1 MATILVLMTKS
12 ATLGLLDG
20 RRHESGFWAEEFVV
34 PYERFR
40 ADGYRVEVA
49 TVGGAV
55 PKADPDSLSAA
66 VVRYTRPAGS
76 SGDPERDVAH
86 YRTVLDSATELR
98 DPRDVA
104 GIASDDLGGYAGVY
118 VCGGHGAMDDLP
130 HDPDMCRLMRCA
142 LDSDRP
148 LASVCH
154 GQSVLLPLR
163 DHTGRWPLEGCRMTA
178 FSHEEELVTAL
189 AGKLPF
195 ILQVELERLG
205 ARYEKAQEVWG
216 SCVVAD
222 GTLIT
227 GQNPHS
233 TAALADTFLSR
244 LAAA

>member
-104 GIASDDLGGYAGVY
+104 GIASDDLGGDAGVY
-118 VCGGHGAMDDLP
+118 VCGGPGALGHP
-130 HDPDMCRLMRCA
+130 PPPPRTCPRVRCA
-142 LDSDRP
+142 PPSPPPPAPRSPPPTRRP
-148 LASVCH
+148 
-154 GQSVLLPLR
+154 P
-163 DHTGRWPLEGCRMTA
+163 P
-178 FSHEEELVTAL
+178 
-189 AGKLPF
+189 
-195 ILQVELERLG
+195 
-205 ARYEKAQEVWG
+205 
-216 SCVVAD
+216 
-222 GTLIT
+222 
-227 GQNPHS
+227 
-233 TAALADTFLSR
+233 SR
-244 LAAA
+244 PTPP

>member
-104 GIASDDLGGYAGVY
+104 GIASDDLGGDAGVF
-118 VCGGHGAMDDLP
+118 VCRGGGGLGDAPP
-130 HDPDMCRLMRCA
+130 HPGEVRRGV
-142 LDSDRP
+142 R
-148 LASVCH
+148 
-154 GQSVLLPLR
+154 
-163 DHTGRWPLEGCRMTA
+163 
-178 FSHEEELVTAL
+178 
-189 AGKLPF
+189 
-195 ILQVELERLG
+195 G
-205 ARYEKAQEVWG
+205 ARFRPAPVPG
-216 SCVVAD
+216 
-222 GTLIT
+222 G
-227 GQNPHS
+227 PRP
-233 TAALADTFLSR
+233 AAR
-244 LAAA
+244 LRPCGPTPT